1 MKCPGQDWRYWT
13 GDVLFEV
20 PCPEC
25 GYAVEFFKDE
35 PRGRCPNCG
44 HRFLNPGIDIGCAQW
59 CGLSEQCLG
68 LVPEPGLAGR
78 GKEQALASRL
88 IQAVREECQAQ
99 PARFAAALSVFRYA
113 KWLVSREGGDPQVVL
128 AAALLLEISHPAGG
142 TENAPPGQGPAK
154 VREILQRLNVDE
166 AAVAQVCQIVACCR
180 TAGDIDVQELRIVR
194 DASVLARLFSEHP
207 GAGGGDLQQTI
218 TSLYTPAA
226 REAAQ
231 RAFATAKPPAGH

>member
-128 AAALLLEISHPAGG
+128 AAALLLEISHPARRHGKR
-142 TENAPPGQGPAK
+142 AAGP
-154 VREILQRLNVDE
+154 RPRQ
-166 AAVAQVCQIVACCR
+166 
-180 TAGDIDVQELRIVR
+180 
-194 DASVLARLFSEHP
+194 SARN
-207 GAGGGDLQQTI
+207 
-218 TSLYTPAA
+218 
-226 REAAQ
+226 
-231 RAFATAKPPAGH
+231 PPAVECGRGSGRSGLPDCRLLPNRRRHRRAGVANRSRCLGPCSTF